1 VLTGAG
7 CAGASVDTLSYVC
20 ERGGTLRVEPRP
32 DEALLEFDGRR
43 YILPAVSAE
52 EGRRWRS
59 GDVLL
64 WLRDDEAS
72 VTIGDQVVAWGC
84 RRR

>member
-1 VLTGAG
+1 V
-7 CAGASVDTLSYVC
+7 
-20 ERGGTLRVEPRP
+20 
-32 DEALLEFDGRR
+32 LEFDGRR
-43 YILPAVSAE
+43 YTLPAAAAGQ
-52 EGRRWRS
+52 GRRWRS

-84 RRR
+84 RRRCIRRSPAATTPPRRLYNRRRCTSMSTARGRRRPP

>member
-1 VLTGAG
+1 M
-7 CAGASVDTLSYVC
+7 
-20 ERGGTLRVEPRP
+20 
-32 DEALLEFDGRR
+32 LEFGGRR
-43 YILPAVSAE
+43 YNLPAVTAE

>member
-1 VLTGAG
+1 V
-7 CAGASVDTLSYVC
+7 
-20 ERGGTLRVEPRP
+20 
-32 DEALLEFDGRR
+32 LEFDGRR
-43 YILPAVSAE
+43 YTLPAAAAGQ
-52 EGRRWRS
+52 GRRWRS

>member
-1 VLTGAG
+1 VT
-7 CAGASVDTLSYVC
+7 
-20 ERGGTLRVEPRP
+20 
-32 DEALLEFDGRR
+32 
-43 YILPAVSAE
+43 AE

-72 VTIGDQVVAWGC
+72 VTVGDQVVAWGC

>member
-1 VLTGAG
+1 MLHVETRAG
-7 CAGASVDTLSYVC
+7 
-20 ERGGTLRVEPRP
+20 
-32 DEALLEFDGRR
+32 EALLEFDGRR
-43 YILPAVSAE
+43 YTLPQVTAE